1 MYTEKDCEPCDGS
14 QCLID
19 RVVVL
24 RQEEKSGQIFLC
36 LGGEGSGILA
46 ERGALRLI
54 CLICPGGRKPEG
66 NGRYWGYCFLE
77 DGRLSD
83 GVALRSME
91 EAHRYVLMQK
101 RYQYRIK
108 ICSLDGQVILEER
121 QGKRVEPS
129 GDLLE

>member
-1 MYTEKDCEPCDGS
+1 MLG
-14 QCLID
+14 I
-19 RVVVL
+19 L
-24 RQEEKSGQIFLC
+24 RPELLGKGKAASVTDLSGWKKA
-36 LGGEGSGILA
+36 GGEWAVLGVL
-46 ERGALRLI
+46 
-54 CLICPGGRKPEG
+54 
-66 NGRYWGYCFLE
+66 FLE

>member
-1 MYTEKDCEPCDGS
+1 M
-14 QCLID
+14 L
-19 RVVVL
+19 
-24 RQEEKSGQIFLC
+24 
-36 LGGEGSGILA
+36 GILRPELLGEK
-46 ERGALRLI
+46 ERLHLSQ
-54 CLICPGGRKPEG
+54 ICPGGRKPEG

-101 RYQYRIK
+101 RYQYRIN
-108 ICSLDGQVILEER
+108 ICSLDGQVILDER

>member
-1 MYTEKDCEPCDGS
+1 M
-14 QCLID
+14 L
-19 RVVVL
+19 
-24 RQEEKSGQIFLC
+24 
-36 LGGEGSGILA
+36 GILRPELLGEK
-46 ERGALRLI
+46 ERLHLSQ
-54 CLICPGGRKPEG
+54 ICPGGRKPEEWAVLG
-66 NGRYWGYCFLE
+66 VLFLE

>member
-1 MYTEKDCEPCDGS
+1 M
-14 QCLID
+14 
-19 RVVVL
+19 
-24 RQEEKSGQIFLC
+24 
-36 LGGEGSGILA
+36 
-46 ERGALRLI
+46 
-54 CLICPGGRKPEG
+54 
-66 NGRYWGYCFLE
+66 
-77 DGRLSD
+77 SD

-108 ICSLDGQVILEER
+108 ICSLDGRVILEER

>member
-1 MYTEKDCEPCDGS
+1 M
-14 QCLID
+14 
-19 RVVVL
+19 
-24 RQEEKSGQIFLC
+24 
-36 LGGEGSGILA
+36 
-46 ERGALRLI
+46 
-54 CLICPGGRKPEG
+54 
-66 NGRYWGYCFLE
+66 
-77 DGRLSD
+77 SD

-121 QGKRVEPS
+121 WEKGRASS

>member
-1 MYTEKDCEPCDGS
+1 M
-14 QCLID
+14 
-19 RVVVL
+19 
-24 RQEEKSGQIFLC
+24 
-36 LGGEGSGILA
+36 GGTGGIV
-46 ERGALRLI
+46 
-54 CLICPGGRKPEG
+54 
-66 NGRYWGYCFLE
+66 FLE

-129 GDLLE
+129 GIANKRILGGTDGKAGMD